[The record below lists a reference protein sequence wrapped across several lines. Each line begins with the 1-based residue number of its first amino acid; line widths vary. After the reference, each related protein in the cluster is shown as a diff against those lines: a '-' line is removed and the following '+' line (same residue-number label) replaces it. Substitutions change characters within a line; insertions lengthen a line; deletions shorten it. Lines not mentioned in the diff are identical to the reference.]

1 MSKTAL
7 RVLTMNVLEP
17 QYADGAARRRVLADA
32 VAAADPDVLALQ
44 EVVPDDA
51 RRLAA
56 DGWNVL
62 PHPHTSSDGPD
73 GPDGPVGALLAVR
86 APLGRVRTDAL
97 QVSERT
103 ARTPWCGVVAAE
115 VTYDDPLG
123 GVLLVHHKPSWPYG
137 FEAEREAQARAAA
150 VLAEE
155 MLAEGKQRVRH
166 AVLLGDLDAGPEAA
180 SLRFLRGAQ
189 SLDGVSVCYQDAWEA
204 AHPDL
209 PGHTFTPANP
219 LVRAGD
225 MPLEPG
231 RRIDHVMARC
241 GLHGPTLRVVTCEL
255 FLAEPVAG
263 VQASDHYGV
272 LADFAAAEREPGA
285 GGVIPGRSYPSS
297 LRRHCSTFRARIP
310 RVARRPASGM
320 TGKMPASRYR
330 SSISLQS

>member
-1 MSKTAL
+1 MTTTAL
-7 RVLTMNVLEP
+7 RVLTMNILEP
-17 QYADGAARRRVLADA
+17 RYADGPARRRVLADA

-44 EVVPDDA
+44 EVVAEDA
-51 RRLAA
+51 RGLAA

-62 PHPHTSSDGPD
+62 PHPHTSPD
-73 GPDGPVGALLAVR
+73 GVGALLAAR

-115 VTYDDPLG
+115 AAYDDPLG

-150 VLAEE
+150 MLAEE
-155 MLAEGKQRVRH
+155 MLAEGTQRLRH
-166 AVLLGDLDAGPEAA
+166 ALLLGDLDAGPEAA
-180 SLRFLRGAQ
+180 SLRFLRGLQ

-204 AHPDL
+204 AHPGL
-209 PGHTFTPANP
+209 PGHTFSPRNP

-241 GLHGPTLRVVTCEL
+241 GLHGPTLRVAACEL
-255 FLAEPVAG
+255 FLDRPVAG

-272 LADFAAAEREPGA
+272 LTDYAPAEREPGA
-285 GGVIPGRSYPSS
+285 WA
-297 LRRHCSTFRARIP
+297 RADLP
-310 RVARRPASGM
+310 RG
-320 TGKMPASRYR
+320 
-330 SSISLQS
+330 